1 MNSEM
6 QIVRVTLQD
15 LGELQNLARQTFI
28 ESFAGENTP
37 ENMQHYLEK
46 SFSAEQLKKEIA
58 NAFSEWY
65 FVLFKN
71 KKVGYLK
78 INFSEAQTD
87 VRDEKSLEIER
98 IYVVREL
105 QRQKIGQLL
114 FQKALEIATEK
125 KFKYI
130 WLGVWEKN
138 LKAIK
143 FYERNG
149 FAAFDTHVF
158 TLGTE
163 VQIDI
168 LMKLQL
174 KENNQ

>member
-1 MNSEM
+1 
-6 QIVRVTLQD
+6 
-15 LGELQNLARQTFI
+15 
-28 ESFAGENTP
+28 
-37 ENMQHYLEK
+37 MQHYLEK

-78 INFSEAQTD
+78 INFSEAQID
-87 VRDEKSLEIER
+87 VHDEKSLEIER
-98 IYVVREL
+98 IYIVQEL

-125 KFKYI
+125 KFEYI
-130 WLGVWEKN
+130 WLGVWERN

-149 FAAFDTHVF
+149 FAAFDTHV
-158 TLGTE
+158 LLSE
-163 VQIDI
+163 RKYRPIS
-168 LMKLQL
+168 
-174 KENNQ
+174 